1 MNIVDL
7 SDFNH
12 EQRLDSLFSHAF
24 TDRVTDRVRG
34 GKRALRENFS
44 EQRFPLSKC
53 LFSGKVLTQLST
65 HVL

>member
-24 TDRVTDRVRG
+24 TDRVTDKVTDRVRG
-34 GKRALRENFS
+34 KKGL
-44 EQRFPLSKC
+44 
-53 LFSGKVLTQLST
+53 
-65 HVL
+65 

>member
-7 SDFNH
+7 SVFNH

-34 GKRALRENFS
+34 EKKGS
-44 EQRFPLSKC
+44 ERKLQ
-53 LFSGKVLTQLST
+53 
-65 HVL
+65 

>member
-24 TDRVTDRVRG
+24 TDSVTDRVTDSVTDRVRG
-34 GKRALRENFS
+34 GKGL
-44 EQRFPLSKC
+44 
-53 LFSGKVLTQLST
+53 
-65 HVL
+65 